1 MIILLAIFLHIV
13 PIKKFCRLNYDR
25 DPLATWAFVLL
36 AWRLAYGLLSTFFI
50 LNPNKIV
57 IGSDYPA
64 SEEFVNKIRF
74 AIKTMVHSEISSRM
88 DIRYSEIDDD
98 TTLLGG
104 YYFILEDFS
113 EKKILYEMIKK
124 AI

>member
-1 MIILLAIFLHIV
+1 
-13 PIKKFCRLNYDR
+13 
-25 DPLATWAFVLL
+25 
-36 AWRLAYGLLSTFFI
+36 
-50 LNPNKIV
+50 
-57 IGSDYPA
+57 
-64 SEEFVNKIRF
+64 
-74 AIKTMVHSEISSRM
+74 MVHSEISSRM

>member
-1 MIILLAIFLHIV
+1 M
-13 PIKKFCRLNYDR
+13 
-25 DPLATWAFVLL
+25 
-36 AWRLAYGLLSTFFI
+36 LSTFFI

-57 IGSDYPA
+57 IGSAYPV

-104 YYFILEDFS
+104 YSFILEDFS

>member
-1 MIILLAIFLHIV
+1 M
-13 PIKKFCRLNYDR
+13 
-25 DPLATWAFVLL
+25 
-36 AWRLAYGLLSTFFI
+36 LSTFFI